1 MSPSLDTQS
10 LDEIRA
16 RNQRFYG
23 IPNEA
28 REYAEDQSA
37 VYCENCFAVFYPQD
51 DVLGLGH
58 DCPVDRDEAAPVVA
72 ATEPM
77 LEAEIAAN
85 EEYIHLRYVRGYF
98 LTDRVA
104 PGLGDHWAT
113 TRFGNYTLGWD
124 QRTPS
129 ANATIGDRT
138 VVLIG
143 RAFHLVLNTADLEQI
158 VGQIARSRQLGRE
171 AYDRELYELSGRY
184 IVIDHGPDGTYLQ
197 TDAVGMRSAYYAKT
211 GGTVTSHAGLTA
223 QIIGD
228 DSPSAF
234 GAKDWFRAAKAPSHP
249 GRATEYTGV
258 QVVTPNTELDVATN
272 DLRRVGPTPRGAD
285 RPVHEVAAELV
296 PLLQAQIGALVEQ
309 GRPLVSLTAGLD
321 SRTTLA
327 LSYPFRKDMIYFSH
341 VTYRGDQTSP
351 SEPDMLLARQIC
363 EDYGLDYRV
372 VTITGMLTGGPLNAV
387 IRGNS
392 RRIHAPSIAAEYR
405 DQLPPDSVHLRSNI
419 YEIGRSFFRN
429 AATKELPELTAEEFA
444 KRIIRVRAHE
454 SFQAGVEAF
463 DDWLVAAK
471 FSDVEGYDPYD
482 LYYWELRMSR
492 WLPAHIT
499 ESDIAHDTYTVV
511 NSRRILELFLSVS
524 LEDRLSAK
532 LFDVIIGMTW
542 PELFKYPVNG
552 EYRSVPEGVEPSGLS
567 DDELDD
573 RGMYRCACGAAV
585 YPGGDGA
592 PHCELDIDRR

>member
-1 MSPSLDTQS
+1 MNPRLDTPSLDET
-10 LDEIRA
+10 RA
-16 RNQRFYG
+16 QNQRFYG
-23 IPNEA
+23 PPHEA

-37 VYCENCFAVFYPQD
+37 VFCENCFTVFYPQEG
-51 DVLGLGH
+51 VPGLGH
-58 DCPVDRDEAAPVVA
+58 ECAGDGLEVAPAVDS
-72 ATEPM
+72 TEPTG
-77 LEAEIAAN
+77 EAEITAD
-85 EEYIHLRYVRGYF
+85 EEYSHLRYVRGYF
-98 LTDRVA
+98 LTDGDA
-104 PGLGDHWAT
+104 PELGDHWAT
-113 TRFGNYTLGWD
+113 VRLGNYTLGWD

-129 ANATIGDRT
+129 ANATIGDRK
-138 VVLIG
+138 VFLIG
-143 RAFHLVLNTADLEQI
+143 RTFHLVLNTGSLEQI
-158 VGQIARSRQLGRE
+158 VDQLARARARSRD

-184 IVIDHGPDGTYLQ
+184 IVIDHGPDGTRLQ
-197 TDAVGMRSAYYAKT
+197 TDAVGMRSAYYSKA

-234 GAKDWFRAAKAPSHP
+234 GAKDWFRATKAPSHP
-249 GRATEYTGV
+249 GRATEYASV
-258 QVVTPNTELDVATN
+258 QVVTPSTELDVATN

-296 PLLQAQIGALVEQ
+296 PLLQAQIGALVEE

-327 LSYPFRKDMIYFSH
+327 LSYPFRKEMIYFSH
-341 VTYRGDQTSP
+341 VTYRGDQPSP

-363 EDYGLDYRV
+363 EDYDLDYRV
-372 VTITGMLTGGPLNAV
+372 VTITGMLTSGPLNSV

-405 DQLPPDSVHLRSNI
+405 DQLPPDSIHLRSNI

-429 AATKELPELTAEEFA
+429 AASKELPELTAEEFA
-444 KRIIRVRAHE
+444 KRIIRVRDHE

-463 DDWLVAAK
+463 DDWLAATK

-532 LFDVIIGMTW
+532 LFDVIISMTW
-542 PELFKYPVNG
+542 PELFDYPVNG
-552 EYRSVPEGVEPSGLS
+552 EKRI
-567 DDELDD
+567 
-573 RGMYRCACGAAV
+573 
-585 YPGGDGA
+585 A
-592 PHCELDIDRR
+592 P